1 MKVLCF
7 IDGLGSG
14 GAQRQ
19 IVNLAL
25 GLKAHGH
32 QVEMLAYTDADF
44 YLSRL
49 KEGNIPYTVL
59 KNNNYLQRI
68 VNTRRHLRRANVDA
82 VISFLETPNFL
93 SCISAIG
100 KHRWVLITSER
111 NAKEYEFTNR
121 RGKIMKWFE
130 RYSDWTVCNSNVAR
144 ELWKKYYPQYKDRV
158 STIYNPVV
166 INEVNSLCR
175 PERKRKRIVVA
186 ASYQRLK
193 NPLGLLEALHL
204 LSGEERSQLSIDW
217 YGKAISAE
225 NDGVYEEACSL
236 CAEYQLQD
244 CITFHGENKQ
254 IYREM
259 MDADAVALFSEVEG
273 LPNTICEGMMC
284 GKPILMS
291 RMSDYQTLV
300 TAENGFLCDAD
311 KPESIAEII
320 RKFVQLTEAQRE
332 EMGKRSKQMAMNLF
346 DPEKN
351 IDQWERIIKD
361 LVDKKTPSN
370 H

>member
-217 YGKAISAE
+217 YGKAIPAE

-291 RMSDYQTLV
+291 RMSDYNTFV
-300 TAENGFLCDAD
+300 TSENGFLCDAKD
-311 KPESIAEII
+311 PESIAEAI
-320 RKFVQLTEAQRE
+320 RKFLSLTPERQCQ
-332 EMGKRSKQMAMNLF
+332 MGKRSYELAVQLF
-346 DPEKN
+346 DAERN
-351 IDQWERIIKD
+351 VGQWETLLQTLVAGKIK
-361 LVDKKTPSN
+361 K
-370 H
+370 